1 MNQHKQIEGKLWNAI
16 VALTSGVLTNL
27 IYNEISSTSYVL
39 EFLNGQYTLI
49 QVNNNAWEKIGLI
62 FLTFFLVWAFIS
74 TIIPVALRI
83 RQKIAYQKI
92 NRITKKN

>member
-16 VALTSGVLTNL
+16 AALTSGILTNL

-62 FLTFFLVWAFIS
+62 FVTFFSFGLLF
-74 TIIPVALRI
+74 LL
-83 RQKIAYQKI
+83 
-92 NRITKKN
+92 